1 MLVVD
6 VVVIINAVLVL
17 IVLVVDTVVY
27 IVVVAVIAVVIDV
40 VIAASETQ
48 YRHSTACF
56 NRYLWRSIAVS
67 GQKRTVM
74 TGAMSEAAFFL
85 TIQS

>member
-17 IVLVVDTVVY
+17 IVLVLIVDVVVY

-48 YRHSTACF
+48 YRHSILV
-56 NRYLWRSIAVS
+56 RLVSIDTLGGTS
-67 GQKRTVM
+67 L
-74 TGAMSEAAFFL
+74 FL
-85 TIQS
+85 DRKAR